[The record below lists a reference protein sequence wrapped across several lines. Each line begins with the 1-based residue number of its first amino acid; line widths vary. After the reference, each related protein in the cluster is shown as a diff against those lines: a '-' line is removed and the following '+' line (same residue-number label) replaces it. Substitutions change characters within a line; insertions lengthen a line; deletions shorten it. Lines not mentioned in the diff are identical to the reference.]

1 MSATEKV
8 SQNILCG
15 AGVAGCIMSWKET
28 SVELIQGSVRLSR
41 IEGSAKDQPV
51 LMRPRRVEARRCG

>member
-1 MSATEKV
+1 MSATENVPQK
-8 SQNILCG
+8 ILYG
-15 AGVAGCIMSWKET
+15 TGVAGCIMSWR
-28 SVELIQGSVRLSR
+28 VELILQGYVRLSR